1 MDVKT
6 LVVVYV
12 YCVSHSSAGNH
23 VFNGDT
29 LYCVLHAGNG
39 NHGAFGSTIVEVR
52 QGGSPFAYA
61 LPDDLT
67 SLLIHLDYASRDLSF
82 RENRGGSI

>member
-1 MDVKT
+1 MVAC
-6 LVVVYV
+6 V
-12 YCVSHSSAGNH
+12 YCVLQRFTGHH
-23 VFNGDT
+23 LQV
-29 LYCVLHAGNG
+29 
-39 NHGAFGSTIVEVR
+39 GSTIVEVG

>member
-12 YCVSHSSAGNH
+12 YCVLQSGFGYQH
-23 VFNGDT
+23 V
-29 LYCVLHAGNG
+29 Y
-39 NHGAFGSTIVEVR
+39 GSTIVEVR